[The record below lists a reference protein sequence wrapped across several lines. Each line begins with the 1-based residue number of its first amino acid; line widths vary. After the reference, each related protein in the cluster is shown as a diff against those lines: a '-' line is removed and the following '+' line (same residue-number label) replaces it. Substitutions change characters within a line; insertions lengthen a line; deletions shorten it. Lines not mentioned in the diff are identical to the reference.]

1 MWPCGMNPWL
11 IRVLAKYFKENC
23 SEIYSESQ
31 VKQEWDTNGMK
42 GFVTKRGPDLPFVL
56 SEPFPE
62 TVFLKI
68 YK

>member
-1 MWPCGMNPWL
+1 M
-11 IRVLAKYFKENC
+11 
-23 SEIYSESQ
+23 YSESQ
-31 VKQEWDTNGMK
+31 VKQEWNTNGMK
-42 GFVTKRGPDLPFVL
+42 GFVTKRGPDFPFVL